1 MLDYHEV
8 ANIFKKLNKG
18 YAMPGAYKNR
28 ILLANARGLNGLN
41 GVFVQNLVMEQNQDT
56 EIVIA

>member
-1 MLDYHEV
+1 
-8 ANIFKKLNKG
+8 
-18 YAMPGAYKNR
+18 MPGAYKNR